1 MGFLEPPT
9 KLEPK
14 YKDTFDTWQRNPNKA
29 TATKMLS
36 AIQPEIDKGISAHVG
51 YSSPLLKSRA
61 RRIALKAVG
70 SYDPTRARLGTHVVN
85 QLQGLKR
92 IARQQN
98 QILPE
103 PERVSI
109 DRSHVDRAS
118 NDFLDQNGREA
129 SISELADATG
139 LSVKRLKHIQKFQH
153 PIAEGTITARMA
165 ESEDGGFMPAVE
177 QDGGSS
183 WLEFVYDDLDPIN
196 QKIMEWTLGLHG
208 QKPLSNRQVAA
219 KLRISPGAVSQ
230 RKAHIQGIL
239 DQEQQ
244 LSPFYG

>member
-1 MGFLEPPT
+1 VDVYRSKIALVLFFRT
-9 KLEPK
+9 DVSKLECGTGFGLLGVDADSHPD
-14 YKDTFDTWQRNPNKA
+14 YISYHI
-29 TATKMLS
+29 LS
-36 AIQPEIDKGISAHVG
+36 Q
-51 YSSPLLKSRA
+51 
-61 RRIALKAVG
+61 
-70 SYDPTRARLGTHVVN
+70 VV
-85 QLQGLKR
+85 
-92 IARQQN
+92 
-98 QILPE
+98 
-103 PERVSI
+103 
-109 DRSHVDRAS
+109 
-118 NDFLDQNGREA
+118 LDQNGREA